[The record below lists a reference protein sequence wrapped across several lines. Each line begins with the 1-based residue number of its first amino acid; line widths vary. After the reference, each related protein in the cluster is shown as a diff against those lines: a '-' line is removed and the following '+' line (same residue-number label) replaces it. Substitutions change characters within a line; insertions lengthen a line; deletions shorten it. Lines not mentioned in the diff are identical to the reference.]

1 MKGLRK
7 LLIIVLTLVLLVSFT
22 ACESS
27 DPLISPTVIP
37 TGTVTTTNIPDGN
50 KIKLKLWHIWV
61 TDSDSNKR
69 PFEKVLADW
78 NIANPDIQI
87 EVEAAESEAYKI
99 KIRTA
104 IAVNEAPDIF
114 FGWGA
119 GFAKPF
125 VNAGKV
131 LALDDYLDEDTI
143 DKMVP
148 GSLEN
153 FIYDGKTY
161 ALPTFMIAGIFY
173 CNQQLFNQYDVKIPD
188 TFNELLEAVRIFKE
202 NNLTPMAVGLKDG
215 WPGIF
220 YQNILAIRTAGIN
233 KTISA
238 LNKDVTFYQPDFIES
253 AQKLT
258 ELIDAGAFYSG
269 SSQLTQYEA
278 ENTFIRGQV
287 PMYYCGSW
295 SAGSMERPD
304 SIVKGNV
311 VVKNFP
317 IIEGANGDPNG
328 FLGGAIDNFMISSS
342 TKYKQE
348 SVAAMVEICQN
359 LSKESY
365 LAGAGIPAWKVDV
378 NKSEISP
385 LAAEISDLIKVND
398 GFVLAWDT
406 FLTGSD
412 AQTHVDLVSDI
423 YAGKLTPEEFAMEMQ
438 KLNILP
444 PAKVERN

>member
-1 MKGLRK
+1 MKGIKR
-7 LLIIVLTLVLLVSFT
+7 LLIFVLTLVLMASFT
-22 ACESS
+22 ACEPS
-27 DPLISPTVIP
+27 DSLISPTVSPIGTA
-37 TGTVTTTNIPDGN
+37 TGTNVPADY

-78 NIANPDIQI
+78 NDANPNIQI
-87 EVEAAESEAYKI
+87 ETEAAESEAYKI

-119 GFAKPF
+119 GFARPF

-131 LALDDYLDEDTI
+131 LALDDYLDKDTL

-153 FIYDGKTY
+153 FTYDGKIY

-173 CNQQLFNQYDVKIPD
+173 CNQQLFDQYKVKIPD
-188 TFNELLEAVRIFKE
+188 TFDELLEAIRIFKE
-202 NNLTPMAVGLKDG
+202 NNFTPMAVGLKDG

-220 YQNILAIRTAGIN
+220 YQNILAIRTAGIE

-238 LNKDVTFYQPDFIES
+238 LNKEVTFYQPEFIES
-253 AQKLT
+253 AEKLK
-258 ELIDAGAFYSG
+258 ELIDAGAFHSV
-269 SSQLTQYEA
+269 SVQLTQYEA

-295 SAGSMERPD
+295 AAGSMER
-304 SIVKGNV
+304 SNSLVKGKV

-317 IIEGANGDPNG
+317 YIEGASGDHNG
-328 FLGGAIDNFMISSS
+328 FLGGAIDNFMISS
-342 TKYKQE
+342 TTQHKKE
-348 SVAAMVEICQN
+348 AVAAMVEICHN

-365 LAGAGIPAWKVDV
+365 LSGAGLPAWKVDV
-378 NKSEISP
+378 DKSDVSP
-385 LAAEISDLIKVND
+385 LAAEISELIKGGD

-406 FLTGSD
+406 FLSGSD
-412 AQTHVDLVSDI
+412 AQTHIELVSDI
-423 YAGKLTPEEFAMEMQ
+423 YAGKLTPEKFAIEMQ
-438 KLNILP
+438 KLNIVP
-444 PAKVERN
+444 PATYEHK